1 MTKDGSS
8 RIQSTQVRLPS
19 PYISIPYPLTYHRR
33 PRAAVTCPPP
43 VLPLVLKQRVT
54 SLLTSALETRRTRQ
68 VDQARAVLL
77 LVVATVVVKD
87 ARLERNRRVVYGR
100 LEGEMVGDGWGTFV
114 DDMELLEVLFVKLM
128 LQLSVWKFS
137 KGVT

>member
-1 MTKDGSS
+1 
-8 RIQSTQVRLPS
+8 
-19 PYISIPYPLTYHRR
+19 
-33 PRAAVTCPPP
+33 
-43 VLPLVLKQRVT
+43 VLKQRVT